1 MDPRR
6 QPQYP
11 FSRDTTSSYGRS
23 PLHPS
28 STQSSYPP
36 SSHPQNSPTY
46 AEHQR
51 RPSDPSFYQQ
61 PQRSY
66 GSEAGGQGHSRHQS
80 ASSIGHVSNRMPP
93 PSSPQERSLQHSP
106 RHDSQSYGPPP
117 PRAPPVSVGPPTTFP
132 SGRELPSLP
141 GIRPP
146 NNGGSSMSISSMLGG
161 PPAAREQAPSQYA
174 SPVSTTAQP
183 TVLFPGPT
191 HASPRTNTASS
202 DYTPFRRP
210 QTPEHQRP
218 YGARDNRVNS
228 AGSPPGGH
236 FASPDTHQY
245 NTPQQ
250 YRERTTQAQSVSVAD
265 ERRDTGPVR
274 VPNTAIPPRPNSQPA
289 FNGPQSRLAD
299 TSRTPI
305 HSDSFGRRV
314 ENTSRPL
321 ERPVRNDALYQR
333 PSTFIERQDLDQA
346 YAYAER
352 ERLERE
358 TIQRER
364 EERERIERSASVHQ
378 EYPHQM
384 AQRNSQGGYN
394 RPPEPREQP
403 AWMRSGY
410 EHQRPNTA
418 SERRVQEQPPRMN
431 GHEYNTP
438 TRQYSGPSAYPANDP
453 RHPPS
458 LQPASMPPQHISPP
472 ASHLDVSIQEHQRLA
487 QQQRQQQQQLQQPV
501 YGTSRPNGQYQPQ
514 ESPTRRTAE
523 DPQQM
528 QQRGFLGVQE
538 INRKGRASPLPQ
550 AVQGAQPQPGVPG
563 GEPGIKSEFGRMF
576 SGIGSGVGSSL
587 SISSPST
594 TSAQGLPFLNSSQLR
609 REDLD
614 GLLLQ
619 DSPTERNGGHGLAR
633 TSSRGGGVRRR
644 KLKEEDSKGDDES
657 SNGRLT
663 PSSRAKRTKLHHHH
677 PSHHHH
683 QYVSLLQ
690 SPVKELNSQTS
701 HHHHHHRPDG
711 PDEGLSPLQG
721 SLQPSKGAKASP
733 GSPSYPDI
741 ATPILHHHHIP
752 RHHHHVITP
761 VKPPEPV
768 NLVIPLPKTT
778 IRSQPV
784 LDSVAHLARNHL
796 GHGYYQAILKPRGVP
811 SPGRSLHESRG
822 FASTSLPLPRFEG
835 QENCTFTIKVPHIY
849 LSPTS
854 REEITARRGVWGTDI
869 YTDDSD
875 IIAACIHQGWF
886 RGEWPEDVDVSLL
899 GLELDDSSSKSHAVK
914 GPVQPEDGTTL
925 TSPPAKGPMPAPP
938 KLDLHVTVLILPA
951 LEKYSST
958 TRFGIRSREWGGK
971 HDGWTSTHDGLSF
984 MIMSIKWVDGVDSN
998 ISRSG
1003 LARSRELEDAE
1014 LEAEEGWRD
1023 LIVNGNNRINGYS
1036 NGFKESFVRGEGAS
1050 EPEGVL
1056 EPSGNIK
1063 GLGMKSWWKKGNK
1076 EKQPDEGAAKEN
1088 GAASERVDD
1097 VMDGSAKEEIAT
1109 NVPVSVA

>member
-6 QPQYP
+6 QYP
-11 FSRDTTSSYGRS
+11 YSRDTTSSYGRN

-46 AEHQR
+46 TEHQR
-51 RPSDPSFYQQ
+51 RPSDPSYYQQ

-106 RHDSQSYGPPP
+106 RHESQSYGPPP
-117 PRAPPVSVGPPTTFP
+117 PRAPPVSVGPPTAFP

-146 NNGGSSMSISSMLGG
+146 NNSGSSMSISSMLGG
-161 PPAAREQAPSQYA
+161 PPATREQPPTQYA
-174 SPVSTTAQP
+174 SPVSTTAQAN
-183 TVLFPGPT
+183 VLFPGPN

-210 QTPEHQRP
+210 QTPEHQRQ
-218 YGARDNRVNS
+218 YGSRDNRVNS
-228 AGSPPGGH
+228 AGSPHGAH
-236 FASPDTHQY
+236 FASPETHQY

-250 YRERTTQAQSVSVAD
+250 YRERTAQGQVVSIAD
-265 ERRDTGPVR
+265 DRRDAGPIR
-274 VPNTAIPPRPNSQPA
+274 VPNTSIPPRPNSQPA
-289 FNGPQSRLAD
+289 FNGPQSRLTD
-299 TSRTPI
+299 TSRGPI

-314 ENTSRPL
+314 ESTGRPP
-321 ERPVRNDALYQR
+321 ERSGRNDGPYQR
-333 PSTFIERQDLDQA
+333 PSTFPERQDLEPA
-346 YAYAER
+346 FAYAER

-364 EERERIERSASVHQ
+364 EERERMDRSASVHQ

-384 AQRNSQGGYN
+384 TQRNPQNSYN

-418 SERRVQEQPPRMN
+418 SERRIQEQASRMN
-431 GHEYNTP
+431 GHEYSTP
-438 TRQYSGPSAYPANDP
+438 NRQYSGPPTYSSNDS

-458 LQPASMPPQHISPP
+458 LQPSSMPSQHVSPP
-472 ASHLDVSIQEHQRLA
+472 TSHLESSIQERERQRLA
-487 QQQRQQQQQLQQPV
+487 QLQQQQQSQQLQQSL
-501 YGTSRPNGQYQPQ
+501 YSTSRPNGQYQPQ

-523 DPQQM
+523 DSQQM

-594 TSAQGLPFLNSSQLR
+594 ASAQGLPFSTSSQLR
-609 REDLD
+609 RDDLD
-614 GLLLQ
+614 GLVSQ

-644 KLKEEDSKGDDES
+644 KLKEEDGKGDDES

-677 PSHHHH
+677 QGHHHH
-683 QYVSLLQ
+683 H
-690 SPVKELNSQTS
+690 
-701 HHHHHHRPDG
+701 HHHHHHRPEG
-711 PDEGLSPLQG
+711 PEDGLSPLQG
-721 SLQPSKGAKASP
+721 AIQSLKNVKASP
-733 GSPSYPDI
+733 GSPPHPDT

-761 VKPPEPV
+761 VKPTEPV
-768 NLVIPLPKTT
+768 NQVIPLPKTT
-778 IRSQPV
+778 IRSQAV
-784 LDSVAHLARNHL
+784 LDSVKHLSRHHL
-796 GHGYYQAILKPRGVP
+796 GHGYYQALLKPRGIP

-849 LSPTS
+849 LSATS

-875 IIAACIHQGWF
+875 IVAACIHQGWF

-899 GLELDDSSSKSHAVK
+899 GLELDDGSSDNNTTKSPPKTEGEVM
-914 GPVQPEDGTTL
+914 L
-925 TSPPAKGPMPAPP
+925 TSPPAKGPMPVPP
-938 KLDLHVTVLILPA
+938 LLDLHVTVLILPA

-958 TRFGIRSREWGGK
+958 TRFGMRSREWGGK

-984 MIMSIKWVDGVDSN
+984 MIMSIKWVNGVDSN
-998 ISRSG
+998 VSRSG
-1003 LARSRELEDAE
+1003 LSRRMELEDAE
-1014 LEAEEGWRD
+1014 LKAEEVWRD
-1023 LIVNGNNRINGYS
+1023 LIVNGNGKVNGYS
-1036 NGFKESFVRGEGAS
+1036 NGFKESFVRGES
-1050 EPEGVL
+1050 VPELEAVL
-1056 EPSGNIK
+1056 DPNGNIK
-1063 GLGMKSWWKKGNK
+1063 SLGMKSWWKK
-1076 EKQPDEGAAKEN
+1076 EKKGKTQEEAKTTTDATMNNSADVSENADHIMDE
-1088 GAASERVDD
+1088 
-1097 VMDGSAKEEIAT
+1097 SAKEPVT
-1109 NVPVSVA
+1109 NNVPVSVA